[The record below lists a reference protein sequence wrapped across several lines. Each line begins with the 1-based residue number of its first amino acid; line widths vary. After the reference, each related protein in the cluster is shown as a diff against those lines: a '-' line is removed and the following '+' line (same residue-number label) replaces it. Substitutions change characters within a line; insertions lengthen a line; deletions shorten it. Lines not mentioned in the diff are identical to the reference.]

1 MSENVPAKISD
12 QLIYD
17 LITKGDVSKLTPEQ
31 KTEYY
36 VRTCDS
42 LGLNPITRPFEFIRL
57 DGKEVLY
64 AKKDATE
71 QLRKIYGVSIE
82 SIEGKIEDGIYI
94 VTAKARDKSGKVDVA
109 TGAVTIS
116 GLSGK
121 DKAVAIM
128 KTETKAKRRVTLSI
142 CGLGIMDESEIGDA
156 IINASRPEIN
166 VETKVKGNY
175 KKAAKAIPT
184 AKTPEELAK
193 FESMIKACSWSE
205 AEQAE
210 LNKLIEQQGAA
221 LATADK

>member
-1 MSENVPAKISD
+1 MENTPAIISD

-17 LITKGDVSKLTPEQ
+17 LVTKGDVSKLSPEQ

-36 VRTCDS
+36 MRVCDS
-42 LGLNPITRPFEFIRL
+42 LGLNPVTRPFDFMRL
-57 DGKEVLY
+57 DGKELLY

-71 QLRKIYGVSIE
+71 QLRKINGVSIE

-109 TGAVTIS
+109 TGAVAIS
-116 GLSGK
+116 GLAGK
-121 DKAVAIM
+121 DKANAIM

-156 IINASRPEIN
+156 LINASRPEIA
-166 VETKVKGNY
+166 VDTKVKGNFE
-175 KKAAKAIPT
+175 KASKAIPT
-184 AKTPEELAK
+184 AKTPEELVK
-193 FESMIKACSWSE
+193 FEGMIKACSWTE

-210 LNKLIEQQGAA
+210 LDKLIEQQGAA